1 MGARLLP
8 YLHFE
13 TRSETGWCCCCGNLV
28 RKYDNSIED
37 VAGDVTD
44 EYVKDGQWNIP
55 TVDKCSPAS
64 CQIFFDVK
72 VHANH
77 AANHANHA
85 ESLNPVTVVHKSENR
100 EFAWN
105 QPNNVELSCFF
116 WEVGSGVISMAGKCY
131 KWNVS
136 IVMVSDWQCQTDLL
150 QRVIPRPD
158 WNLFRIRGGWAQ
170 SSKCMYIVQ
179 M

>member
-1 MGARLLP
+1 M
-8 YLHFE
+8 
-13 TRSETGWCCCCGNLV
+13 

-44 EYVKDGQWNIP
+44 EYVKDGHLNIP

-100 EFAWN
+100 DVN
-105 QPNNVELSCFF
+105 LLGTNRTTLSFLVF
-116 WEVGSGVISMAGKCY
+116 LRG
-131 KWNVS
+131 
-136 IVMVSDWQCQTDLL
+136 
-150 QRVIPRPD
+150 
-158 WNLFRIRGGWAQ
+158 RIRCDKYGRQMLQMECQHCDNVRQICYSGSYRAQ
-170 SSKCMYIVQ
+170 IETCSG
-179 M
+179 